1 MNDALLLKEKQA
13 LYMSFI
19 GKRRALFRESGI
31 VVARNS
37 MCSHS
42 HMEMET
48 LADGS
53 FAPCEAKECIGA
65 PATITAYKYI
75 RLRERLER
83 MVADR

>member
-1 MNDALLLKEKQA
+1 
-13 LYMSFI
+13 
-19 GKRRALFRESGI
+19 
-31 VVARNS
+31 